1 MDLFCVFCLPSVLLR
16 TLLAE
21 VTDTDEPGNFS
32 GLAVYVLSCKIQSV
46 SQRGWSAPYSHSGP
60 SCGSATPNMWSIFLC
75 HRIPNTLQCNFPP
88 RGKFESAP
96 IHSFINSTDVFEAY
110 FLPGTRFTR
119 PEGSLAPAIIQ
130 GVTGVPKSPLLRAQ
144 FFLLPSP
151 SFVHSLGALRRC
163 DLTDETLRTAPGRR
177 RRPRPLTGID
187 PNP

>member
-1 MDLFCVFCLPSVLLR
+1 MATIFANSQLR
-16 TLLAE
+16 KQSS
-21 VTDTDEPGNFS
+21 PRFYSS
-32 GLAVYVLSCKIQSV
+32 GVEF
-46 SQRGWSAPYSHSGP
+46 R
-60 SCGSATPNMWSIFLC
+60 IFLC
-75 HRIPNTLQCNFPP
+75 HRIPNTLQCNFSP

-144 FFLLPSP
+144 FFPLPSP

-177 RRPRPLTGID
+177 RRPRPLTGISARVPVRAPTSLASAFSAPSLGPGRSQGCTASLWPD
-187 PNP
+187 GAHSPRV